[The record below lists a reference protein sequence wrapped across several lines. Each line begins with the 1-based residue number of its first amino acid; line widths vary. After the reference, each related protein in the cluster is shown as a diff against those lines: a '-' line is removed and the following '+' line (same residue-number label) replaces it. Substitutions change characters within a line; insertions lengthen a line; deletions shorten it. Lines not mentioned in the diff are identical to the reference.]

1 MTVNAL
7 ANEAHNEGCQ
17 QLTEGER
24 RVKGEV
30 QVRAAGGPRLEVGF
44 FLGGGGGSFSKEG
57 GVEPRHTPHG
67 MRIEQTTSGDECW
80 MAVQKMLAL

>member
-30 QVRAAGGPRLEVGF
+30 QVRAAGGPRLEVVVFCFCFVLLGV
-44 FLGGGGGSFSKEG
+44 FLGGGGFFRKREEWNPDILHMG
-57 GVEPRHTPHG
+57 
-67 MRIEQTTSGDECW
+67 
-80 MAVQKMLAL
+80 